1 MYKSQQHKRH
11 HPFQWAPVHV
21 LGGRD
26 KKSKMRNGAEPY
38 KAVLKK
44 KIYRSD
50 KDLKSEKITHCML
63 VIGSWE
69 IIKLRE
75 ASFVE
80 LKTNVN
86 KLLGESHLHV
96 GSNPTA

>member
-1 MYKSQQHKRH
+1 
-11 HPFQWAPVHV
+11 
-21 LGGRD
+21 
-26 KKSKMRNGAEPY
+26 MRQSLT
-38 KAVLKK
+38 KQCWK

-86 KLLGESHLHV
+86 KLLGEPHLH
-96 GSNPTA
+96 GRSYPTA

>member
-1 MYKSQQHKRH
+1 MK
-11 HPFQWAPVHV
+11 W
-21 LGGRD
+21 GRALY
-26 KKSKMRNGAEPY
+26 SSAE
-38 KAVLKK
+38 KK
-44 KIYRSD
+44 KNYRSD

-86 KLLGESHLHV
+86 KLLGESHLHG
-96 GSNPTA
+96 GSHPTAA

>member
-1 MYKSQQHKRH
+1 
-11 HPFQWAPVHV
+11 
-21 LGGRD
+21 
-26 KKSKMRNGAEPY
+26 
-38 KAVLKK
+38 
-44 KIYRSD
+44 
-50 KDLKSEKITHCML
+50 ML

-69 IIKLRE
+69 IMKLRE

-96 GSNPTA
+96 GSHPTT